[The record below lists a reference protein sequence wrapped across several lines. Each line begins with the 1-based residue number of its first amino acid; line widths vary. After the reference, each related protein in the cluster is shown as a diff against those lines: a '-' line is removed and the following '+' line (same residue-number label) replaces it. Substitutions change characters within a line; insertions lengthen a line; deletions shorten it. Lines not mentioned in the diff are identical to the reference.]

1 MDIVNIFFSYKSS
14 IWDQVKKIRFPLK
27 KSLTI
32 SQRKEYVLY
41 SDADNGTTWNAKKER
56 LFFFCNRHTKNSTNG
71 FRLSFV
77 RHSIVWQKG
86 EKKKSLKSIMMR
98 NFTGYLGFVWSGGDG
113 SPQDVY
119 DSKKV
124 EKKQREWQFEREGEM
139 DKGE

>member
-1 MDIVNIFFSYKSS
+1 MRSGN
-14 IWDQVKKIRFPLK
+14 KKIWFTLK

-56 LFFFCNRHTKNSTNG
+56 LFFVTDTKKISTNG

-86 EKKKSLKSIMMR
+86 KKKIL
-98 NFTGYLGFVWSGGDG
+98 
-113 SPQDVY
+113 
-119 DSKKV
+119 
-124 EKKQREWQFEREGEM
+124 
-139 DKGE
+139 